1 MKISVVTVAF
11 NSAATIGQTI
21 ESFLRQ
27 RYADKELVIIDGG
40 STDDTVSIVRSF
52 QDPSLRVISE
62 KDDGIYDAM
71 NKGLG
76 LFTGEAVGFLNSDDT
91 FHADTSLELI
101 AGGLK
106 DADVV
111 FGDLYMVTD
120 HRSKRTVRTWKAGRF
135 SRSAFRMGWIPPHAT
150 FYVRR
155 RVAHAVGA
163 FDLRYRIA
171 SDYDYMLRAMTI
183 PDCRIKYVPRILV
196 DYRWGGTSSGSI
208 GNMIKGNLE
217 CLDSRRRHLKSGPI
231 DAALFLRPVRRL
243 FQLRLF
249 LPRPGNR

>member
-1 MKISVVTVAF
+1 MKISVVTVAY

-27 RYADKELVIIDGG
+27 RHGNKELVIVDGG
-40 STDDTVSIVRSF
+40 STDETVSIAQSF
-52 QDPSLRVISE
+52 QAPSLRLISE
-62 KDDGIYDAM
+62 KDEGIYDAM
-71 NKGLG
+71 NKGLR

-91 FHADTSLELI
+91 FHAGTSLELI

-106 DADVV
+106 DGDVA
-111 FGDLYMVTD
+111 FGDLNMVTD
-120 HRSKRTVRTWKAGRF
+120 HRSKRTVRTWRTGQF
-135 SRSAFRMGWIPPHAT
+135 SRSAFQLGWIPPHAT

-155 RVAHAVGA
+155 RVAQAVGA
-163 FDLRYRIA
+163 FDLKYRIA
-171 SDYDYMLRAMTI
+171 SDYDYMLRAMAI
-183 PDCRIKYVPRILV
+183 PGCRIKYVPHVLV

-231 DAALFLRPVRRL
+231 DTALFLRPMRRL
-243 FQLRLF
+243 FQLRPF
-249 LPRPGNR
+249 LPPTDNR